1 MRLHGEAG
9 TEPATGTADAGPLR
23 AAAQASASRF
33 DDPWFDA
40 PLCRNCGAALSLLTD
55 AQPHCPQCGQKR
67 AVRFTVRDL
76 RQETWER
83 WRLFEFATLNTL
95 RRLATGPGTVA
106 REYVLGRRKDHAH
119 PLKLLLVLVALMVLM
134 IATNGFFD
142 THAYS
147 SRQDPAL
154 ARMAELVQA
163 YANWSFSLSILA
175 IFGASYLVFHGRLGS
190 NAIEHAV
197 LAVYCQCTI
206 MAALLLGLLPTLVWD
221 APQFI
226 GQYKVVFGNVMY
238 AVKLLLVGLAFHQ
251 FFRLNL
257 RRDWWR
263 LLLALL
269 AYAGASWLLLRGF
282 ARVVLWLVQR
292 QMA

>member
-1 MRLHGEAG
+1 MRPQDEAG
-9 TEPATGTADAGPLR
+9 TPPAAGSPDAGAVPTP
-23 AAAQASASRF
+23 APASASRF
-33 DDPWFDA
+33 DDAWFDA
-40 PLCRNCGAALSLLTD
+40 PVCRNCGAALGTMSD

-83 WRLFEFATLNTL
+83 WRLFEFAMLRTLG
-95 RRLATGPGTVA
+95 RLVTGPGTVA

-142 THAYS
+142 TYAFS
-147 SRQDPAL
+147 IREDPAV
-154 ARMAELVQA
+154 ARMGELVQA

-175 IFGASYLVFHGRLGS
+175 IFGTSYLVFHRWLGA

-238 AVKLLLVGLAFHQ
+238 AVKLLVVGVAFHQ
-251 FFRLNL
+251 FFRLQL
-257 RRDWWR
+257 RRDWLR
-263 LLLALL
+263 LVLALL